1 MIALDIGTRTLIAAE
16 VIDGTVT
23 RLAHREHA
31 GTPMRGGQVQDLA
44 AVAAGVRALREELGL
59 DAGTPASMA
68 VAGGLLRA
76 EAIPVSVLGPGPWTE
91 EDLRAAETDALTRA
105 RTRSPVG
112 DSSPKGPTERSADR
126 AEILLGLVRARMTRD
141 GEPVGSLVGMAG
153 GEGTWLALAS
163 WLPVEQVRLKMEA
176 VAEGGFHPRTI
187 TVEPLAVSAALFGA
201 APPPATYAVI
211 DIGAGTSDIAVFTP
225 SGLAAAASVP
235 LAGDTITASI
245 ASALSLDHLAADHLK
260 RDPETPV
267 RDLWGDEKRHGT
279 TAVSTAAAAG
289 ADAVAR
295 AVAERLM
302 TLSPTVPA
310 GVILVGGGSLWHDIP
325 ARIASALGL
334 PPERVRRRSAET
346 VAGVSDATGSI
357 HGPAFLTL
365 LGIIVSESQAYARR
379 DFRRDGVSGWTLARI
394 DTPFTV
400 GDALARTGDDPLAWF
415 GAPGRDP
422 QSGAWNA
429 GAPPVVTV
437 NGRTGS
443 LDSPLRDG
451 DDFTIARADT
461 PEAPG
466 ADSGDGQGNGVD
478 AARNFESAP
487 GDRSAPQA
495 WTRSARDEGVA
506 PVADLDGR
514 SAPGS
519 ARMVTLDGESVT
531 LEDVPAHADEAWI
544 LDALRRA
551 RDTRG
556 YVTVDG
562 RRTYVGE
569 RRRYLR
575 VEPGVYVSRDQEPPV
590 LAGLVPLPPPRTLT
604 VLVNGSETTVR
615 DATSTVLVDG
625 VRQKGE
631 ASVAWNAEVRTDRG
645 PWRLYEVLA
654 AHEGRASSASL
665 NGSPAAW
672 TAEVRP
678 GDRVEFR

>member
-16 VIDGTVT
+16 VLDGTVT

-68 VAGGLLRA
+68 VAGGLLRT
-76 EAIPVSVLGPGPWTE
+76 ETIPVTVLGPGPWTE

-105 RTRSPVG
+105 RAR
-112 DSSPKGPTERSADR
+112 R
-126 AEILLGLVRARMTRD
+126 AEGSVPGGVHPGVAAAQPEILLGLSRARMTRD

-153 GEGTWLALAS
+153 SEGGWLALAS

-201 APPPATYAVI
+201 VPPPATYAVV
-211 DIGAGTSDIAVFTP
+211 DIGAGTSDLAVFAP
-225 SGLAAAASVP
+225 SGLVAAASVP

-245 ASALSLDHLAADHLK
+245 AAALSLDHLAADHLK

-267 RDLWGDEKRHGT
+267 RDLWGEEKRHGT
-279 TAVSTAAAAG
+279 TAVSAAAAAG
-289 ADAVAR
+289 AEAVAG
-295 AVAERLM
+295 AIAERLKA
-302 TLSPTVPA
+302 LSPELPA

-325 ARIASALGL
+325 SRIAAALGL
-334 PPERVRRRSAET
+334 PPDRVRRRSAET
-346 VAGVSDATGSI
+346 VAGVTDATGSVR
-357 HGPAFLTL
+357 GPAFLTL
-365 LGIIVSESQAYARR
+365 LGIIVSEASAYARR
-379 DFRRDGVSGWTLARI
+379 DFRRDGIPHWTLARL
-394 DTPFTV
+394 DAPFTV
-400 GDALARTGDDPLAWF
+400 ADALARMGDDPLAWF
-415 GAPGRDP
+415 GAPVLDP
-422 QSGAWNA
+422 ARGAWSA
-429 GAPPVVTV
+429 GAAPVVTV
-437 NGRTGS
+437 NGLAGS

-451 DDFTIARADT
+451 DDFAIARGGAAAEGA
-461 PEAPG
+461 PPAAPG
-466 ADSGDGQGNGVD
+466 AGNELQPAAS
-478 AARNFESAP
+478 AAR
-487 GDRSAPQA
+487 
-495 WTRSARDEGVA
+495 T
-506 PVADLDGR
+506 
-514 SAPGS
+514 
-519 ARMVTLDGESVT
+519 VTLDGEPVL
-531 LEDVPAHADEAWI
+531 LEDVPAHADEA
-544 LDALRRA
+544 LVLEALRRA

-575 VEPGVYVSRDQEPPV
+575 LEPGVYVSREQEPPA
-590 LAGLVPLPPPRTLT
+590 LASLVPLPPPRTLT
-604 VLVNGSETTVR
+604 VLVNGAEATVH
-615 DATSTVLVDG
+615 DATATVLVDG
-625 VRQKGE
+625 VRRKG
-631 ASVAWNAEVRTDRG
+631 AAAVAWNAEVRTERG

-654 AHEGRASSASL
+654 AHAGDARAASL
-665 NGSPAAW
+665 NGAPAPW

>member
-44 AVAAGVRALREELGL
+44 AVAAGVRALREELAL

-68 VAGGLLRA
+68 VAGGLLRT
-76 EAIPVSVLGPGPWTE
+76 EAIPVSILGPGPWTE
-91 EDLRAAETDALTRA
+91 EDLRAAETDALTRTRA
-105 RTRSPVG
+105 R
-112 DSSPKGPTERSADR
+112 SSSDDASSKEPSQRSADR
-126 AEILLGLVRARMTRD
+126 SEILLGLTRAQMMRD

-153 GEGTWLALAS
+153 DEGTWLALAS

-225 SGLAAAASVP
+225 SGLAATASVP

-245 ASALSLDHLAADHLK
+245 ASALSLDHLTADRLK

-267 RDLWGDEKRHGT
+267 RDLWGDEKRHGV
-279 TAVSTAAAAG
+279 TAVSAAADAG
-289 ADAVAR
+289 ADAVAK
-295 AVAERLM
+295 AIADRL
-302 TLSPTVPA
+302 TALSPTLPA
-310 GVILVGGGSLWHDIP
+310 GIILVGGGSLWHDIP

-357 HGPAFLTL
+357 RGPAYLTL
-365 LGIIVSESQAYARR
+365 LGIIVSESRAFTRR
-379 DFRRDGVSGWTLARI
+379 NFRRNGVSYWTLAPVNA
-394 DTPFTV
+394 PFTV
-400 GDALARTGDDPLAWF
+400 ADALAWMGDDPLTWF
-415 GAPGRDP
+415 GDPIRDP
-422 QSGAWNA
+422 RSGAWSA
-429 GAPPVVTV
+429 GDPPVVTV
-437 NGRTGS
+437 NGRAGS
-443 LDSPLRDG
+443 LDSILQEG
-451 DDFTIARADT
+451 DDFTIARAG
-461 PEAPG
+461 APVAPSIHV
-466 ADSGDGQGNGVD
+466 ADENINAVD
-478 AARNFESAP
+478 APRGFESAP
-487 GDRSAPQA
+487 VHATMETGTKPSRGE
-495 WTRSARDEGVA
+495 EGTPA
-506 PVADLDGR
+506 ADHGGQQ
-514 SAPGS
+514 APGS
-519 ARMVTLDGESVT
+519 VRTVMLDGESVT
-531 LEDVPAHADEAWI
+531 LEDLPAHADEAWV
-544 LDALRRA
+544 LEALRRA

-575 VEPGVYVSRDQEPPV
+575 VEPGVYVSQDQDPPV
-590 LAGLVPLPPPRTLT
+590 LDRLVPLPPPRTLT
-604 VLVNGSETTVR
+604 VVVNGSETTIR
-615 DATSTVLVDG
+615 DATSTALVDG
-625 VRQKGE
+625 VRRKGN
-631 ASVAWNAEVRTDRG
+631 AIVAWNADVRTDRG

-654 AHEGRASSASL
+654 AHSGRAYCASI
-665 NGSPAAW
+665 NNSPASW
-672 TAEVRP
+672 TAEVKP